1 MKTFPKAILQKTVH
15 ADAIP
20 KKVQKLHFS
29 VLNLFL
35 LPLQLQS
42 QSRTLRQL
50 QKYPELPPQNPD
62 PRFHSHFLKAP
73 VEIFQE
79 WDGAQREYL
88 VIGKLQ
94 S

>member
-35 LPLQLQS
+35 FPLQLQS
-42 QSRTLRQL
+42 QCRTLRQL

-62 PRFHSHFLKAP
+62 SRFHLHNLKAP
-73 VEIFQE
+73 VQIFQE
-79 WDGAQREYL
+79 WDGALREYL